1 MGKEETKGFDSVF
14 GYGPDCGVER
24 EETAVRNGAV
34 PMGGDA
40 DLVEEG
46 VEESVEMAAGED
58 EGGEGLE
65 WSKGIDSS
73 ALVKGI
79 DGEEG
84 DDVVEELEGEGV
96 ESMWHGY

>member
-1 MGKEETKGFDSVF
+1 VGKEETKGFDSIF
-14 GYGPDCGVER
+14 GYGPDCGVES

-34 PMGGDA
+34 TGGGDA
-40 DLVEEG
+40 DLVKEG
-46 VEESVEMAAGED
+46 VEESVETTAGED

-65 WSKGIDSS
+65 GSEGINSS
-73 ALVKGI
+73 VKGV
-79 DGEEG
+79 DGDEG